1 MASSTALLEAIIRR
15 DRLVLVTG
23 IVVVSALAWGWL
35 VLGAGMDMSAIEI
48 TQMAG
53 IDGVSGVAA
62 F

>member
-1 MASSTALLEAIIRR
+1 MASSTALPEAIIRR